1 MNTKEVQD
9 FFTRLI
15 QRVCPKSD
23 AQARGEVIVT
33 TKFLEN
39 FGGDNVRY
47 LARSFQNPGDHNGQ
61 QSQGY
66 RWPYGPVGIIA
77 PFNFPIEIPVL

>member
-1 MNTKEVQD
+1 MLLNKREVQD
-9 FFTRLI
+9 FFTTLI

-39 FGGDNVRY
+39 FSGDNV
-47 LARSFQNPGDHNGQ
+47 
-61 QSQGY
+61 
-66 RWPYGPVGIIA
+66 
-77 PFNFPIEIPVL
+77 